1 MKRLKWREVAT
12 VKALWGRLS
21 DKNDGSMA
29 SSDALLLFPEGMT
42 SVSKPY
48 IEVGVG
54 IENILRF
61 IRVDAMWR
69 LTHRDNHDGRTVDNF
84 AINFSLHL
92 NF

>member
-21 DKNDGSMA
+21 DKNDGS
-29 SSDALLLFPEGMT
+29 ALDTEAILLFPDGMT

-48 IEVGVG
+48 VEVGVG

-61 IRVDAMWR
+61 IRVDAVWR
-69 LTHRDNHDGRTVDNF
+69 LTHRNRHEGHAVDNF
-84 AINFSLHL
+84 AVNFSLHL